1 MYLKDIS
8 KNDIHKYK
16 LALQR
21 EKNSTTYNN
30 KCNPIFSP
38 LKSENEKSI

>member
-8 KNDIHKYK
+8 EDDMHKYK

-21 EKNSTTYNN
+21 EKDSIPNNN

-38 LKSENEKSI
+38 AKSEK

>member
-8 KNDIHKYK
+8 KNDMHKYK

-21 EKNSTTYNN
+21 EKDSNTYDN
-30 KCNPIFSP
+30 KCKLIFSP
-38 LKSENEKSI
+38 AKSEK